1 MLHFGNF
8 FSYCLYTFV
17 YFWSPKRPNHKL
29 FTEKGSIDSLK
40 TFKVGI
46 IMDILTKNN
55 DRTFFL
61 FFLQNSE
68 DPSKIVV
75 VGGNF
80 LWDSDDDPVNGSE
93 VNNFLIPQ

>member
-1 MLHFGNF
+1 MYLC
-8 FSYCLYTFV
+8 ST
-17 YFWSPKRPNHKL
+17 KRPNHKL

-46 IMDILTKNN
+46 IIDISTKNN

-61 FFLQNSE
+61 FSLQNSE
-68 DPSKIVV
+68 DPPKIVIV
-75 VGGNF
+75 RGNF
-80 LWDSDDDPVNGSE
+80 LWDSDDDPVNCSE